1 MSLCIQMGFS
11 FLITIV
17 YSQTTLSPQDT
28 QENVSDKR
36 VKIKMEE
43 KGMSFL
49 LCNRVLLNNEL
60 IKCLH
65 DKYFFLLQILSPHF
79 SFF

>member
-60 IKCLH
+60 SVCMTSIFFYYRFCLH
-65 DKYFFLLQILSPHF
+65 IFLF
-79 SFF
+79 SK